1 MILIV
6 VFGFFL
12 GLFVGSF
19 LNVVIIRGARG
30 EKFTGRSRCESCG
43 KALAWH
49 ELIPILSFAFQIG
62 RCRTCGAALSWQ
74 YPLVEFGTGVLFA
87 ASALYFFLPPDGG
100 GGDGGM
106 NHLDLFLSF
115 ILYLLSLVI
124 LSSSIVVFVSDLRWR
139 IIPNGAVLL
148 LFLSGLATRLISSQ
162 SEFLAVETRFG
173 TRNVILSASE
183 GSLFWDFGAALAIA
197 LFFAAI
203 WFITKGRGMG
213 FGDAK
218 LVLATSLILGFPASV
233 VAALLTFWIGAAVGI
248 FLILLRLKT
257 WKDQIPFGPY
267 ILIGTFLAYFYAEN
281 LFSILEGSF

>member
-1 MILIV
+1 MAFLA
-6 VFGFFL
+6 VFGFLL
-12 GLFVGSF
+12 GLAVGSF
-19 LNVVIIRGARG
+19 LNVVILRGAR
-30 EKFTGRSRCESCG
+30 EENVTGRSRCESCG
-43 KALAWH
+43 KVLAWH
-49 ELIPILSFAFQIG
+49 ELIPLLSFAFQIG

-74 YPLVEFGTGVLFA
+74 YPLVEFVTGVLFA
-87 ASALYFFLPPDGG
+87 ASALYFFLLPDGG
-100 GGDGGM
+100 GGEGGV
-106 NHLDLFLSF
+106 NHLDLFLSL

-162 SEFLAVETRFG
+162 TEFLAVETRFG

-248 FLILLRLKT
+248 LLLLLRIKS

-267 ILIGTFLAYFYAEN
+267 ILLGTVLAYFLSEKFIV
-281 LFSILEGSF
+281 LFGGV